1 MACNNN
7 EKITNLIHL
16 QSNLNVKYNYPIFS
30 LKYLTTNKK
39 YNFNGIKN
47 DELDEFREK
56 LIEKIIDLES
66 KYTTENLFSMKK
78 SNFFEGINYYQL
90 KFNIDNIEISKDTKV
105 YVFRVTSDYRM
116 ICVFSDIAPIFHIV
130 GFDFRHNAYN
140 HG

>member
-105 YVFRVTSDYRM
+105 YIFRVTSDYRM
-116 ICVFSDIAPIFHIV
+116 ICVFSDVAPIFHIV
-130 GFDFRHNAYN
+130 GFDFRFNAYN